1 MVVCIC
7 NNINDKTIAAMATNG
22 ACIEVIKEKTG
33 ATTCCGCCHEMV
45 CSIVSKCKEAAN
57 DGKCTLK

>member
-7 NNINDKTIAAMATNG
+7 NNINDKTIVAMAVNG
-22 ACIEVIKEKTG
+22 AELETIQKETG

-45 CSIVSKCKEAAN
+45 CSLISKHKETA
-57 DGKCTLK
+57 KEVK

>member
-7 NNINDKTIAAMATNG
+7 NNINDKTIAAMVVNG
-22 ACIEVIKEKTG
+22 AGLETIQKETG

-45 CSIVSKCKEAAN
+45 CSLISKHKEVTTE
-57 DGKCTLK
+57 GK

>member
-7 NNINDKTIAAMATNG
+7 NNVNDKMITAMALNG
-22 ACIEVIKEKTG
+22 AKLETIQKETG

-45 CSIVSKCKEAAN
+45 CSLISKHKDVEKEV
-57 DGKCTLK
+57 K